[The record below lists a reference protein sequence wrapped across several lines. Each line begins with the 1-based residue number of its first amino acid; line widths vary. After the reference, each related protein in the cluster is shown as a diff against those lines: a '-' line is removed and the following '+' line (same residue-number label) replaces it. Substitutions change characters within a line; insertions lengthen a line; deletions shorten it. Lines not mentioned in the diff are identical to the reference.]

1 MKLTDLILK
10 ITALVL
16 AVAAIAC
23 LIMEIGRAHV

>member
-23 LIMEIGRAHV
+23 LIDLLLFRV